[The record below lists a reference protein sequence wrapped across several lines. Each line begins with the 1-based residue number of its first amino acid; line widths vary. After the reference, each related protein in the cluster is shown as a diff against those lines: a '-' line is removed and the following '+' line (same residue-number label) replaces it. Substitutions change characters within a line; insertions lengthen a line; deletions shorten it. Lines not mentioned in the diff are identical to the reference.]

1 MILLQQN
8 TVNSAIFTLSETT
21 TIVNPYYLFEL
32 ISQDTNQSKIF
43 TCADVS
49 TSKVRYNEFNIELTT
64 SAEDL
69 LNGVVNLPIK
79 GFYDYKVYSQVSET
93 NLDLNNVA
101 ELVEVGRIYIEDTAM
116 PVKEVYDAGQKTKTV
131 YNG

>member
-21 TIVNPYYLFEL
+21 TIVNPYYLFEF